1 MGQSPSVIPYDT
13 GKSFRRPRLVG
24 LYILGSIEI
33 LMAVAIIGDGL
44 IHAADVGTNYQAR
57 TDRPVMIALVLA
69 GGILFAAALSAILWR
84 ILPWTVL
91 LVMQLAA
98 IVFQLPALW
107 EARLELADVTRRGG
121 DWGGLSILGAQCT
134 ILLAGACVAL
144 GVFLLAYLLLPR
156 TRRAF
161 A

>member
-1 MGQSPSVIPYDT
+1 MSQSPSVLPYDT

-33 LMAVAIIGDGL
+33 LMALAIIGDGL
-44 IHAADVGTNYQAR
+44 IHGADAGTKYQTP
-57 TDRPVMIALVLA
+57 TDRPAMIALVLA
-69 GGILFAAALSAILWR
+69 GGILFAAALSALLWR

-91 LVMQLAA
+91 LVTQLAA

-134 ILLAGACVAL
+134 ILLVGACGAL
-144 GVFLLAYLLLPR
+144 AMFLLAYLMLPGV
-156 TRRAF
+156 RRAF